1 MAFILS
7 VVEKVSLSI
16 QPIDAKGN
24 AAPVDG
30 VPVWSVANP
39 DLAAL
44 AVSDDGLS
52 ALLTATAPGSTQVS
66 VQADARLGP
75 DVNTITG
82 LLDVVITPAE
92 ATTIQI
98 VAGKPEPQ

>member
-1 MAFILS
+1 MAVVLS
-7 VVEKVSLSI
+7 VIEKVRLSI

-24 AAPVDG
+24 PAPVDG
-30 VPVWSVANP
+30 IPAWSVANP
-39 DLAAL
+39 EVASL

-52 ALLTATAPGSTQVS
+52 AVLTATAPGSTQVS

-82 LLDVVITPAE
+82 LLDVTVTPAE
-92 ATTIQI
+92 AVTIQI
-98 VAGKPEPQ
+98 TTGTPELQ